1 MYQLRELSFPQRLPL
16 PEAELK
22 FVLMCQ
28 RVCFQPGLHC
38 HFARE
43 LLVQAEYF
51 AVQAALELV
60 RAATAPLLVQAEYF
74 AVLAALELVQAAIV
88 PLLVRV
94 VVLQAVPERVH

>member
-1 MYQLRELSFPQRLPL
+1 MLMYQRAR
-16 PEAELK
+16 
-22 FVLMCQ
+22 
-28 RVCFQPGLHC
+28 FQPGLHC

-43 LLVQAEYF
+43 PLVRGEYF
-51 AVQAALELV
+51 AVLAALELV

>member
-28 RVCFQPGLHC
+28 RVHFQPGLHC

-43 LLVQAEYF
+43 PLVRGEYF
-51 AVQAALELV
+51 AVQAVLELLQV
-60 RAATAPLLVQAEYF
+60 VT
-74 AVLAALELVQAAIV
+74 V
-88 PLLVRV
+88 PLLARFVE
-94 VVLQAVPERVH
+94 VLQAVPERVH